1 MAKPGSKGGVD
12 YSRKAGTGYLGGQGI
27 TMPDLK
33 RVEQQFKRFGAS
45 FKRSPELE
53 ELHESVARMFVRSI
67 RSNIKPSPVVARV
80 RRKGKGP
87 GYDIEP
93 GTMRRSVWHF
103 KLDDRYNTYF
113 AGPRVGRKVPWRK
126 DGWFANIV
134 EEGDMMFNAQAMGGK
149 ANPKNN
155 RPSRPKMGM
164 RNKGAI
170 AKGIKS
176 AQPQAEAMLFA
187 GYKKIIEKYARE
199 AMKS

>member
-1 MAKPGSKGGVD
+1 MANKQG
-12 YSRKAGTGYLGGQGI
+12 YIHASRIANVEYLAGRGI
-27 TMPDLK
+27 TMPDLDK
-33 RVEQQFKRFGAS
+33 VEKKFKEFGAN
-45 FKRSPELE
+45 FKRSKELE
-53 ELHESVARMFVRSI
+53 DLHEEVARMFVRHI
-67 RSNIKPSPVVARV
+67 RAQIKPSPVTARV
-80 RRKGKGP
+80 RRKKAGGP

-134 EEGDMMFNAQAMGGK
+134 EGGDMYFNQQAK
-149 ANPKNN
+149 EPSANPKNN

-170 AKGIKS
+170 AKGIK
-176 AQPQAEAMLFA
+176 AGIPTAEQRLTR
-187 GYKKIIEKYARE
+187 GYKDIIELYALKASR
-199 AMKS
+199 K